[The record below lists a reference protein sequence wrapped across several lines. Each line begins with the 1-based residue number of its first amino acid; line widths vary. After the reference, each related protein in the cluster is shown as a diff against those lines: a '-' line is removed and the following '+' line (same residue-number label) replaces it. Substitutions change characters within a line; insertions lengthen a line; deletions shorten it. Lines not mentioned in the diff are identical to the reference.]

1 MVILKPHSDCMGV
14 YVGVHEKGKV
24 KYIMVFGLVL
34 AGCQIIKYMH
44 VSHITCMRSH
54 SHSLLSQT
62 LTNDKSE
69 GNS

>member
-1 MVILKPHSDCMGV
+1 MHIMVILKPHSNCTGV
-14 YVGVHEKGKV
+14 YVGVHEKGVV
-24 KYIMVFGLVL
+24 KYINGVWS
-34 AGCQIIKYMH
+34 GCQIIKYMH

-54 SHSLLSQT
+54 SHSLLLQT